1 MDQKLKERLIGATVL
16 VVLVVLIVPSLLT
29 GPRVSNKPV
38 VEDAQVHH
46 AQIDLSQPVGSQSP
60 EANGAAEPTQT
71 AAPAITAPT
80 AGSTTVP
87 PIVAPSSVATTDDR
101 VPAAPATP
109 VAPKL
114 PASKTMPA
122 APNASSAVGSAPALT
137 PTVPK
142 SAAATVVE
150 ANPTP
155 KTDAKSAGDPK
166 ALTPKADLKPVPPSP
181 ATGEAKTTAT
191 EPAKAPMKAPTP
203 TPTPVPTPAAPV
215 AAKTAPPKNPP
226 AKTPI
231 VAAKPEPKPAPKASA
246 VDISGG
252 WVVQLGSFAA
262 KENAEKLAHDLKAKN
277 FKAFVSEF
285 RGSGKV
291 LWRVRVGPEQ
301 DRARVDR
308 IAERLAAEGHRG
320 TVAPAQ

>member
-1 MDQKLKERLIGATVL
+1 
-16 VVLVVLIVPSLLT
+16 
-29 GPRVSNKPV
+29 
-38 VEDAQVHH
+38 
-46 AQIDLSQPVGSQSP
+46 
-60 EANGAAEPTQT
+60 
-71 AAPAITAPT
+71 
-80 AGSTTVP
+80 
-87 PIVAPSSVATTDDR
+87 
-101 VPAAPATP
+101 

-114 PASKTMPA
+114 PASKTTPA
-122 APNASSAVGSAPALT
+122 APNASSAVGSAPAFT
-137 PTVPK
+137 PIVPK

-150 ANPTP
+150 ASPTP
-155 KTDAKSAGDPK
+155 KTDAKSAADPK
-166 ALTPKADLKPVPPSP
+166 ALAPKADVKPVPLSP
-181 ATGEAKTTAT
+181 AAGEAKTTAT
-191 EPAKAPMKAPTP
+191 EPAKAPAKAPTP
-203 TPTPVPTPAAPV
+203 SPTPTPALTPAAPV

-226 AKTPI
+226 AKTPV

-262 KENAEKLAHDLKAKN
+262 KENAEKLAHDLKAKK

>member
-46 AQIDLSQPVGSQSP
+46 AQIDLSQPVGSPSP
-60 EANGAAEPTQT
+60 EANGAAQPTPA
-71 AAPAITAPT
+71 AAPAITAPA
-80 AGSTTVP
+80 AGSTAAPST
-87 PIVAPSSVATTDDR
+87 VAPSSVATADDR
-101 VPAAPATP
+101 VPAAPSTP

-114 PASKTMPA
+114 PASKTTPA
-122 APNASSAVGSAPALT
+122 APNASSADGSAPAL
-137 PTVPK
+137 PPNVAK
-142 SAAATVVE
+142 SPAATVVD
-150 ANPTP
+150 ANPAP
-155 KTDAKSAGDPK
+155 RTDAKSSGDPK
-166 ALTPKADLKPVPPSP
+166 ALTPKADPKTVPLSP
-181 ATGEAKTTAT
+181 AAGEAKTVAT
-191 EPAKAPMKAPTP
+191 EPAKAPAKTLAPAP
-203 TPTPVPTPAAPV
+203 APVPTPV
-215 AAKTAPPKNPP
+215 ASAPPKNPP
-226 AKTPI
+226 AKTAV

-262 KENAEKLAHDLKAKN
+262 KENAEKLAHDLKAKK